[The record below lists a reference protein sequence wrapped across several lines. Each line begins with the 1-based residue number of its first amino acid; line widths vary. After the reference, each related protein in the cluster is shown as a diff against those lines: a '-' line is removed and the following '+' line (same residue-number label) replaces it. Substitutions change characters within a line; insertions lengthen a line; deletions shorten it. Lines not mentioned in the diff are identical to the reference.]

1 VDYIKE
7 ALVKAKASLERPP
20 VREHREIPA
29 PLSSRS
35 ARAQPVEKAAQSW
48 SPRQVNLTP
57 RHLEA
62 QRVVSAATS
71 DPSHVAFNL
80 LRTRVRKA
88 FKDNGWKRLA
98 ITSPTQ
104 GCGKTMVAM
113 NLAFSLARTSDCRTV
128 VMDLDLKKP
137 AIARTLGIS
146 APASIGAYLEGKAPL
161 EQCEKSFFQVAENL
175 IVGANSHAILHS
187 SEAIQGPSAAKLI
200 SSVAANLSPDVIIF
214 DLPPLRGGDDA
225 LAFLPLVDTCLLV
238 VAAGVTK
245 IAEADECERQISQ
258 LEKLLGV
265 VLNKCSENSDQYYY

>member
-1 VDYIKE
+1 MDYIKE
-7 ALVKAKASLERPP
+7 ALVKAKATLDRPP

-35 ARAQPVEKAAQSW
+35 ARAQPVQKPPQPW
-48 SPRQVNLTP
+48 SPRQVNLNP
-57 RHLEA
+57 RHLET
-62 QRVVSAATS
+62 QRMVSAATS
-71 DPSHVAFNL
+71 DPSHVAFNV

-88 FKDNGWKRLA
+88 LKDNGWKHLA
-98 ITSPTQ
+98 ITSPTP
-104 GCGKTMVAM
+104 GCGKTMVAL
-113 NLAFSLARTSDCRTV
+113 NLAFSLARTPDCRTV

-146 APASIGAYLEGKAPL
+146 APTSIGAYLEGNASL
-161 EQCEKSFFQVAENL
+161 EQCERSFVQVAENL
-175 IVGANSHAILHS
+175 IVGANSHAVAHS
-187 SEAIQGPSAAKLI
+187 SEAIQGPSVTKLI
-200 SSVAANLSPDVIIF
+200 SSVVTNLSPDVIIF
-214 DLPPLRGGDDA
+214 DLPPLRSSDDA

-265 VLNKCSENSDQYYY
+265 VLNKCGDYAGDYYY